1 MVTEIVLAIFILAAP
16 EPFRCVRSI
25 DNAGYGADIPD
36 PYGESADGWINIER
50 RKEAIECESKM
61 CSRRQDGTYQFMIWY
76 EKLIL
81 LPQVMTILH
90 DDLHST
96 MKEDNTIW

>member
-1 MVTEIVLAIFILAAP
+1 MKLVTEIGLAIFILAAS

-50 RKEAIECESKM
+50 KKEAIECESKM
-61 CSRRQDGTYQFMIWY
+61 CLRRQDGTYQFMI
-76 EKLIL
+76 
-81 LPQVMTILH
+81 
-90 DDLHST
+90 
-96 MKEDNTIW
+96 